1 MDISLNGGGIIE
13 DECSSSSTLNSVD
26 AIARGGGG
34 DESVKG
40 DADIQGTS
48 SQSYLSQFSPSRIPT
63 YLSNASSS
71 TP

>member
-26 AIARGGGG
+26 AIARGGR
-34 DESVKG
+34 DESGKG
-40 DADIQGTS
+40 DTDTQGTS